1 MVAFSVSNDQTPASV
16 DVWGTMRAVLPSG
29 GRIIPKGFS
38 IAVYVPV
45 RGGTKKN
52 VQLIKN
58 LIEGMITQFERY
70 QYYNCDARGVQGPT
84 NVYQVE
90 NGYSFLNEESAKMTE
105 YALKL
110 NQEEDYV
117 VRENYALG
125 LLGAIGGGV
134 LGALLI
140 FVAGFSMPH

>member
-1 MVAFSVSNDQTPASV
+1 
-16 DVWGTMRAVLPSG
+16 
-29 GRIIPKGFS
+29 
-38 IAVYVPV
+38 
-45 RGGTKKN
+45 
-52 VQLIKN
+52 
-58 LIEGMITQFERY
+58 MITQFERY

-90 NGYSFLNEESAKMTE
+90 DGYSFLNEESAKMTE

-110 NQEEDYV
+110 NQEEEYV

-134 LGALLI
+134 LGRC
-140 FVAGFSMPH
+140 